1 MQQNYTVTGPIA
13 QPRNIVAWE
22 AEMAAVKYG
31 RVYFASALSKGEV
44 PSDTIVVIVED
55 PAGKEETFRVRCR
68 IEVQAEAL

>member
-13 QPRNIVAWE
+13 QPRNILAWE

-44 PSDTIVVIVED
+44 PSDTIEVLVED
-55 PAGKEETFRVRCR
+55 QKRTAQTFRVRCR
-68 IEVQAEAL
+68 IEVQAEPV

>member
-31 RVYFASALSKGEV
+31 RKYFASALSKGEV
-44 PSDTIVVIVED
+44 PNETIEVRVED
-55 PAGKEETFRVRCR
+55 EKQVAQNFRVRCR
-68 IEVQAEAL
+68 IEVQAEPL

>member
-13 QPRNIVAWE
+13 QPRNILAWE

-44 PSDTIVVIVED
+44 PEDTIVLVVNSE
-55 PAGKEETFRVRCR
+55 AGKPETFRVRCR
-68 IEVQAEAL
+68 IEVQAEPV

>member
-13 QPRNIVAWE
+13 QPRNILAWE

-44 PSDTIVVIVED
+44 PSDTIEVLVED
-55 PAGKEETFRVRCR
+55 QKRTTKTFRVRCR
-68 IEVQAEAL
+68 IEVQAEPV

>member
-13 QPRNIVAWE
+13 QPRNVVAWE

-44 PSDTIVVIVED
+44 PSDTIEVRVED
-55 PAGKEETFRVRCR
+55 EEQVAQTFRVRCR
-68 IEVQAEAL
+68 IEVQAEPL